1 MSDVEERSA
10 ISIAIARGDLT
21 SVQNIVSNAA
31 TSSQEKHKIINYA
44 RIWGEH
50 NNAYATPDDP
60 SSSTNWFDITPLTLA
75 AMRGHHDIVE
85 YLLRQ
90 GADPTLKGISYEDIE
105 LPDNSAPLIELPHYN
120 MNAFDAANKLT
131 RKIRCCRRTEDLL
144 RVVKPY
150 WKRCVYSGASAT
162 RHQRLAFTNEPINSE
177 WLLDALDQVPK
188 LQDVSISCALILYMI
203 CN

>member
-1 MSDVEERSA
+1 MSDVEERSE

-21 SVQNIVSNAA
+21 SVKNIVSNAA
-31 TSSQEKHKIINYA
+31 PELKHKIINYA

-50 NNAYATPDDP
+50 NNAYATQDDP
-60 SSSTNWFDITPLTLA
+60 NRTSTNWFDITPLTLA

-85 YLLRQ
+85 FLLRQ

-105 LPDNSAPLIELPHYN
+105 LPDNSAPLVELPHYN

-162 RHQRLAFTNEPINSE
+162 RHQRLAFTNEPINTE

-188 LQDVSISCALILYMI
+188 LHDVSILYVH
-203 CN
+203 